1 MLVFQ
6 MEVRVFAVLPAST
19 GHLHLPPH
27 VLHVLQG
34 NSKDQQKKLKPQL
47 NLPQKQPQNKLMYTP
62 ATERQ
67 FNFIS
72 H

>member
-19 GHLHLPPH
+19 GRLHLPPH

-34 NSKDQQKKLKPQL
+34 NSKDQVGTEEHRAPTATQENLVQL
-47 NLPQKQPQNKLMYTP
+47 AVSDVVNVQT
-62 ATERQ
+62 AEC
-67 FNFIS
+67 
-72 H
+72 